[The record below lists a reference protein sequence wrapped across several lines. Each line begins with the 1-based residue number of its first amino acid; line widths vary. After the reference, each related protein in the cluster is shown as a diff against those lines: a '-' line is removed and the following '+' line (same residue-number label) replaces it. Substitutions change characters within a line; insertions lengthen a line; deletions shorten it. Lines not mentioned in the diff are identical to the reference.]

1 MLRAHRS
8 VLIGGGDISDGSL
21 VGLAVSNA
29 DLCSSD
35 HVSSTPVISE
45 ETEPTRSTVLK
56 PPTSNFVMETIM
68 NLESIV
74 GLAGEVF
81 CAEGQ
86 VAFMIPP
93 TGIPE
98 SIRFDVVGAH
108 GDGGT
113 TEQPV
118 PGMPAWAY
126 IQVGNKFV
134 RMNPEIV
141 QFPFHRLADC
151 LWYAVKSGI
160 ALPPQRKV
168 STRCPFRLRLIQK
181 AKTSPSSELVW
192 ETGRR

>member
-1 MLRAHRS
+1 
-8 VLIGGGDISDGSL
+8 
-21 VGLAVSNA
+21 
-29 DLCSSD
+29 
-35 HVSSTPVISE
+35 
-45 ETEPTRSTVLK
+45 
-56 PPTSNFVMETIM
+56 M

-151 LWYAVKSGI
+151 LWYAVKLWDRI
-160 ALPPQRKV
+160 ATPEKGFNKMSFPPPPHPKSQDFAFQR
-168 STRCPFRLRLIQK
+168 TRLGDGKEIVLIDTWQRLKEHVEHSIRDGRQRMHDS
-181 AKTSPSSELVW
+181 A
-192 ETGRR
+192 GRRQLPEM